1 MNMKRLII
9 VVMLGALTVCIWGQ
23 NKNAKRPNSDR
34 NIRELA
40 RKNAELERKNAEL
53 LQHIYRLR
61 KIINTRPPRP
71 TNVKEEAL
79 SFLKNKND
87 KIDSLKNEL
96 QKSKHRSFNPEH
108 GSGLLK
114 LFRYNPMVD
123 SILKVRIKS
132 SLGIDTGLV
141 IINDIQT
148 GEPLSLLG
156 MKKMCGSDSIAYWPG
171 IESRSPASIIGA
183 ATYLAVLEN
192 GGMPEDTLD
201 IGAGLFDTSHSARL
215 FDLKYRGCGDGP
227 LSLEQGLVYG
237 SNIICARST
246 ERYLPHGYQTL
257 DVFFRDMGL
266 KYKGT
271 ISDYYTLQKVKISP
285 YIMLDWVDSVAKC
298 NVPSV
303 RKGNVV
309 KLQNALFRHVEE
321 GQGKGAKSGKV
332 SICGLSCSGLTDSL
346 DGSFQSFV
354 GYFPRECP
362 RYSIYV
368 ELYRNGYSDST
379 NYAAEVF
386 RDIAEQMTDMIR

>member
-40 RKNAELERKNAEL
+40 RKNAELE
-53 LQHIYRLR
+53 QHIYRLR
-61 KIINTRPPRP
+61 KITETAINTRPPRP
-71 TNVKEEAL
+71 TNVREEAL
-79 SFLKNKND
+79 SFLKNTNS
-87 KIDSLKNEL
+87 KIHSFYLDEL
-96 QKSKHRSFNPEH
+96 QKSMHISFYPEPD
-108 GSGLLK
+108 SGLLE
-114 LFRYNPMVD
+114 LFQYNPMVD
-123 SILKVRIKS
+123 GILKERIKS
-132 SLGIDTGLV
+132 SLSIDSGLV

-156 MKKMCGSDSIAYWPG
+156 MKKKSGPDSIAYCLG
-171 IESRSPASIIGA
+171 LESRSPASIIGA

-192 GGMPEDTLD
+192 GGMPEDTLN

-266 KYKGT
+266 KYEGT
-271 ISDYYTLQKVKISP
+271 ISDYFTLQKVRIRP
-285 YIMLDWVDSVAKC
+285 YIILDWVDSVAKC
-298 NVPSV
+298 NVPSI
-303 RKGNVV
+303 RKENVV

-379 NYAAEVF
+379 NYATEVF
-386 RDIAEQMTDMIR
+386 RDIAEQMTDMIQ